1 MALGINQKTV
11 LLFDEVF
18 IKGKLHDQIHYFG
31 DYGIFFT
38 YRNVPNFIENKISVV
53 AHITIEQ
60 NIQYTKPSITFFSYI
75 SDFSKPLEYM
85 NRHDKSFREAFIS
98 YANKITLGN
107 RLPVKDDK
115 STTKRNKI

>member
-31 DYGIFFT
+31 DYGLFFT
-38 YRNVPNFIENKISVV
+38 YRNVPDFTTNEVINK
-53 AHITIEQ
+53 
-60 NIQYTKPSITFFSYI
+60 PYI
-75 SDFSKPLEYM
+75 YIKRCADSLPYIYFSKFITDFKAPLDCM
-85 NRHDKSFREAFIS
+85 NKLDKSFREAFIS